1 MQNFLQ
7 YSVSYGL
14 LTANEKV
21 IQEAIEAGVDL
32 QKVYMSPEKIK
43 KDYSTQRDEFSALWY
58 AWVNHKS
65 IFPVIEKGLTRHID
79 EQVTDFLA
87 ELIKTEEGLEV
98 LKGQVQK
105 GLDLTKVVDSSGNN
119 LLHYFFRPLD
129 CVRWTDSTITMPI
142 KSLEFLLEQNVDPNS
157 LNHQGKAPLHQVIS
171 FRGDKDS
178 GKKVGLMIKHKA
190 DLCLE
195 DAEGVSCMTRLMEIG
210 LQSTEVIKFL
220 KKLNLTSG
228 KRELKAI
235 LGRPGNSDKLVQAYI
250 EKGALDEYKM
260 MEYIYPSY
268 KNCSYEN
275 LRYLVEFDEQLEEM
289 LKTDRLKDFLAQ
301 LTGCASSRITNL
313 FLDYHK
319 KQESISYRWV
329 HSALTLKHL
338 FMETGKEN
346 PDYLFETLSNP
357 KIVHAID
364 YVVRHVSIDQT
375 VGFFK
380 IFSHKQILSLLTSVN
395 DIVEDKD
402 LDNTYRWSYFSK
414 GYYFYDSVRMFWQYP
429 EEMKALIETQKFS
442 SINTLVKIHD
452 FISREATKIKQK
464 PYDLEQHKNYPE
476 IKTCEN
482 KSLEE
487 LDSYKLIVPKSN
499 HDLIIWGTTLG
510 NCVGGGVYAERA
522 KNGQSIIL
530 GVESENQLKY
540 CLEIVNGKISQ
551 IEGKQRMRPPT
562 PLMKSLEKT
571 LMKAKLITKEKV

>member
-1 MQNFLQ
+1 
-7 YSVSYGL
+7 
-14 LTANEKV
+14 
-21 IQEAIEAGVDL
+21 
-32 QKVYMSPEKIK
+32 
-43 KDYSTQRDEFSALWY
+43 
-58 AWVNHKS
+58 
-65 IFPVIEKGLTRHID
+65 
-79 EQVTDFLA
+79 
-87 ELIKTEEGLEV
+87 
-98 LKGQVQK
+98 
-105 GLDLTKVVDSSGNN
+105 
-119 LLHYFFRPLD
+119 
-129 CVRWTDSTITMPI
+129 
-142 KSLEFLLEQNVDPNS
+142 
-157 LNHQGKAPLHQVIS
+157 
-171 FRGDKDS
+171 
-178 GKKVGLMIKHKA
+178 
-190 DLCLE
+190 
-195 DAEGVSCMTRLMEIG
+195 
-210 LQSTEVIKFL
+210 
-220 KKLNLTSG
+220 
-228 KRELKAI
+228 
-235 LGRPGNSDKLVQAYI
+235 
-250 EKGALDEYKM
+250 

-268 KNCSYEN
+268 KKCSYEN

-289 LKTDRLKDFLAQ
+289 LKTDRLKDFLTQ
-301 LTGCASSRITNL
+301 LTGCSSSRITNL
-313 FLDYHK
+313 FLEYHK

-357 KIVHAID
+357 KISHAID

-429 EEMKALIETQKFS
+429 EEMKALIDTQKFS

-476 IKTCEN
+476 IEICEN
-482 KSLEE
+482 KTLEE

-522 KNGQSIIL
+522 KKGQSIIL
-530 GVESENQLKY
+530 GVENENQLKY